1 MAKKILELKHISKE
15 FPGVKVLQDIGMEL
29 YEGEVLGLCGENG
42 AGKSTLIKILSGLY
56 QPENGSIE
64 FEGKEVKLN
73 AEIAM
78 GLGISAIY
86 QELTIVPEMTV
97 AENLFLG
104 RVPKTALGLQDPKAM
119 ERESRK
125 ILRLLD
131 LDVEPMGT
139 KAGDLSLGVQ
149 QLIEIGKAIGR
160 EAKVLIMDE
169 PTSSLGKKDT
179 EHLYSIIRRFRE
191 KGYGIIFISHHMEEI
206 FEITDRVAVLRDGNL
221 IDTRKTSQWNVDEL
235 VFAMVN
241 RKISQQFPKKHPSR
255 RTGESV
261 LKLTNV
267 SSSKVHDINMDIS
280 AGEIVG
286 IAGIV
291 GAGRTE
297 LLKTIFGFYKIT
309 AGEVRIHGK
318 KKHVKSIRSAWD
330 EGIVLVP
337 EDRKKEGLVL
347 EQSIQDNIVISHFK
361 KLSHL
366 YIVNNR
372 KIREVSLAG
381 VNKYKI
387 RTPSLDQ
394 IVGKLSGGNQQ
405 KVILSRVT
413 VDNPKILLL
422 DEPTRGIDVSVKM
435 EMYQEMIRL
444 AEAGT
449 AIVMVSSELPEV
461 LGMADRIL
469 VMREGRIVA
478 ALSKEEAT
486 SELVMHYATGGR

>member
-160 EAKVLIMDE
+160 EARVLIMDE

-255 RTGESV
+255 QTGESV

-309 AGEVRIHGK
+309 AGEVSIHGK
-318 KKHVKSIRSAWD
+318 KKHVKSIRSALD

-347 EQSIQDNIVISHFK
+347 EQSTQDNIVISHFK

-366 YIVNNR
+366 YVVNNR